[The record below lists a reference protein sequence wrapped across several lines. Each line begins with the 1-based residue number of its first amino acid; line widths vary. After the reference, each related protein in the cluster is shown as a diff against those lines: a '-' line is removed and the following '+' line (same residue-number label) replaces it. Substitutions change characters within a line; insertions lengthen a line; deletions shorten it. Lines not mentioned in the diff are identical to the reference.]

1 MTSLQNGRETV
12 VYARKWPKMDRIRP
26 PIRDKKN
33 NNHFWLDTDCWTGN
47 PTSKNAEFSRKS
59 LQNSRNSPSFRNL
72 ENDDKFSEAA
82 TIGDIDDLGSI
93 ASLSSINER
102 IQEVRFSFF
111 ETDRLMAISCPQWTG
126 TSGQFAWVDPYRI
139 IFRRKKLIFCNV
151 QRESVV
157 LNLLR
162 IKGHHGFL
170 P

>member
-33 NNHFWLDTDCWTGN
+33 NNHFWLETDCWTGN

-111 ETDRLMAISCPQWTG
+111 CNGPGHKLSTMDRDVRTIHVGGSLSD
-126 TSGQFAWVDPYRI
+126 F
-139 IFRRKKLIFCNV
+139 FRRKKLIYCNV
-151 QRESVV
+151 QRE
-157 LNLLR
+157 
-162 IKGHHGFL
+162 
-170 P
+170 